1 MSFPLSGLPLL
12 LAVACGGLP
21 SSGGDEP
28 ATSPAAA
35 AATTASGDQGE
46 PTTTGLW
53 TCGMHPEVVQDH
65 PGECP
70 ICGMDLEPIRRGG
83 DGPVVE
89 VDAGTRLAMGVRTGL
104 VQRRPVF
111 QQVRTV
117 GQVEVGEDELSVVN
131 LRFGGWVEGLRV
143 ERTGDAVSRGQVLFE
158 IYSPE
163 LVAAQ
168 EELLLARR
176 QGDAALEASVRRKLE
191 LWGLGARDIDG
202 ILSAG
207 EARRTLPIR
216 APAAGFVLHKNLV
229 EGARVE
235 PGKDLFRIGQLERIW
250 VVAEVYEVDAPW
262 VEEGQPAHVELPW
275 QPGTVLE
282 GSVAYVYPTLDT
294 MTRTM
299 KVRLE
304 LENWGLGRPSAA
316 QAGTVRADGT
326 AAAQRFPALKPGMF
340 ADVTIQVRRDE
351 ATIAVPTEAILHSGT
366 RQLAFVVAGDGR
378 YEARELRTGLVS
390 ADRHTEIIEGL
401 AEGDEIVI
409 SGQFLI
415 DAESQLQEALQSLA
429 ARGQDEPQA
438 ATGHSH
444 GDHAPYEHPV
454 HGGGRDH
461 PEGDW
466 YRSDLQYTCPMH
478 PEVVQDGPGRCPDCK
493 MFLEVMAEA
502 THYTCPMHPEV
513 HQERPGRCPE
523 CKMFLEAVVTP

>member
-1 MSFPLSGLPLL
+1 MNLPLTGLPLL

-21 SSGGDEP
+21 TSGGDEP
-28 ATSPAAA
+28 TTSSSAAA
-35 AATTASGDQGE
+35 DTSASEEQGE
-46 PTTTGLW
+46 PATTGLW

-70 ICGMDLEPIRRGG
+70 ICGMDLEPIRRGA
-83 DGPVVE
+83 GPVVE
-89 VDAGTRLAMGVRTGL
+89 VDAGTRLAMGVRTGV

-191 LWGLGARDIDG
+191 LWGLGATDIDG

-216 APAAGFVLHKNLV
+216 APTAGFVLHKNLV

-235 PGKDLFRIGQLERIW
+235 PGKDLFRIGRLERIW
-250 VVAEVYEVDAPW
+250 VVAEVYEIDAPW
-262 VEEGQPAHVELPW
+262 VEEGQPAQVELPW

-282 GSVAYVYPTLDT
+282 GTVAYVYPTLDT

-299 KVRLE
+299 EVRLE
-304 LENWGLGRPSAA
+304 LDNPG
-316 QAGTVRADGT
+316 VR
-326 AAAQRFPALKPGMF
+326 LKPGMF
-340 ADVTIQVRRDE
+340 ANVTIQVRRDE

-366 RQLAFVVAGDGR
+366 RQLAFVVSGDGR
-378 YEARELRTGLVS
+378 YEARELRTGLTS
-390 ADRHTEIIEGL
+390 ADRHTEVIEGL
-401 AEGDEIVI
+401 AEGEEIVV

-415 DAESQLQEALQSLA
+415 DAESQLQEALLSL
-429 ARGQDEPQA
+429 RGGDDHDHDHEHQHD
-438 ATGHSH
+438 H
-444 GDHAPYEHPV
+444 GQVPA
-454 HGGGRDH
+454 GG
-461 PEGDW
+461 W
-466 YRSDLQYTCPMH
+466 YRTDLTYTCPMH
-478 PEVVQDGPGRCPDCK
+478 PEVSADGPGKCPDCG

-513 HQERPGRCPE
+513 HQDGPGRCPE
-523 CKMFLEAVVTP
+523 CKMFLEAAVTP

>member
-1 MSFPLSGLPLL
+1 MRRHLALPLL
-12 LAVACGGLP
+12 LLAAACGGAP
-21 SSGGDEP
+21 VPAEGEP
-28 ATSPAAA
+28 EPTAAHDHSE
-35 AATTASGDQGE
+35 AAT
-46 PTTTGLW
+46 LY

-70 ICGMDLEPIRRGG
+70 ICGMALEPIRRGG

-89 VDAGTRLAMGVRTGL
+89 VDAGTRLAMGVRTGV

-143 ERTGDAVSRGQVLFE
+143 ERTGDAVIRGQVLFE

-168 EELLLARR
+168 EELLLAQR
-176 QGDAALEASVRRKLE
+176 QASPALADSTRRKLE

-216 APAAGFVLHKNLV
+216 APSAGYVLHKNLV

-250 VVAEVYEVDAPW
+250 VVADVYEFDAPW
-262 VEEGQPAHVELPW
+262 VEEGQPAQVELPW

-304 LENWGLGRPSAA
+304 LPNPG
-316 QAGTVRADGT
+316 VR
-326 AAAQRFPALKPGMF
+326 LKPGMF
-340 ADVTIQVRRDE
+340 ANVTIQVRRDE
-351 ATIAVPTEAILHSGT
+351 ATLAVPTEAILHSGT
-366 RQLAFVVAGDGR
+366 RQLVFVDGGDGR
-378 YEARELRTGLVS
+378 FEAREVRTGLVS
-390 ADRHTEIIEGL
+390 ADRHTEVLEGL
-401 AEGDEIVI
+401 SEGEEIVV

-415 DAESQLQEALQSLA
+415 DSESQLQEALQSLA
-429 ARGQDEPQA
+429 ARGGSEADLHAAMEHDHGEQD
-438 ATGHSH
+438 AT
-444 GDHAPYEHPV
+444 EHPV
-454 HGGGRDH
+454 HGGGPDH

-478 PEVVQDGPGRCPDCK
+478 PEVVQDGPGRCPECK
-493 MFLEVMAEA
+493 MFLELMGEA

-513 HQERPGRCPE
+513 HRDRPGRCPE